1 MKVGLTA
8 ADRDRDRLLE
18 QGAITCTLLAAGPYP
33 PIRLA
38 EHRISIAKLAA
49 ERLAAR
55 AKATAWWQLP
65 PAPERA
71 RQMRSARQRI
81 TAQMTWPSGLELLAD
96 TVTDQAGDF
105 GLDEPVPGSY
115 REVASLG
122 SEPELAGTIRF
133 IVGRRVLLDTASGPL
148 LADMRRFA
156 GWTITASAARTADG
170 LGTVTRTQ
178 PEDRHDRQDTLF
190 LPLRRATRL
199 SGAADRAGRDAWG
212 GQDNHRPAHRR
223 HRVQFSASTRPAAGR
238 RSRSLI
244 TPPPATTPPTRPTGC
259 GRQPRPAPALA
270 HGRPV
275 VCDRDW
281 LSSLAY
287 AYSIAGSDGSR
298 LFRARAAWAAACLDD
313 GTLLLPG
320 SYLIFDLDAAASLH
334 RRARRLKDGHPW
346 SLPGPLRRLQDFYA
360 DPVAAVADAH
370 PGLGATV
377 HRARWQHVC
386 GHDDPQHQFQAI
398 RDLAGYR

>member
-1 MKVGLTA
+1 
-8 ADRDRDRLLE
+8 
-18 QGAITCTLLAAGPYP
+18 
-33 PIRLA
+33 
-38 EHRISIAKLAA
+38 
-49 ERLAAR
+49 
-55 AKATAWWQLP
+55 
-65 PAPERA
+65 
-71 RQMRSARQRI
+71 
-81 TAQMTWPSGLELLAD
+81 MTDKTPS
-96 TVTDQAGDF
+96 
-105 GLDEPVPGSY
+105 SY
-115 REVASLG
+115 RY
-122 SEPELAGTIRF
+122 
-133 IVGRRVLLDTASGPL
+133 DGPP
-148 LADMRRFA
+148 
-156 GWTITASAARTADG
+156 ASAAPLTVLEGMPGAGKTTTGQRIAATGVQFLGEYTTGRGTTIPITDHPAPGDDAAHQANWLRKAAQACAALADG
-170 LGTVTRTQ
+170 L
-178 PEDRHDRQDTLF
+178 
-190 LPLRRATRL
+190 
-199 SGAADRAGRDAWG
+199 
-212 GQDNHRPAHRR
+212 
-223 HRVQFSASTRPAAGR
+223 
-238 RSRSLI
+238 
-244 TPPPATTPPTRPTGC
+244 
-259 GRQPRPAPALA
+259 
-270 HGRPV
+270 PV

-320 SYLIFDLDAAASLH
+320 SYLIFNIDAAASLH